1 MEVFAELLK
10 DDVGL
15 LSLIV
20 LAITVGILGF
30 FLVYFFAKSSKQ

>member
-15 LSLIV
+15 MSLIV
-20 LAITVGILGF
+20 LVVSIAILGY
-30 FLVYFFAKSSKQ
+30 FLVYFLAKSGKK

>member
-15 LSLIV
+15 MSLIV
-20 LAITVGILGF
+20 LAVTIGILGYF
-30 FLVYFFAKSSKQ
+30 IVYFLAKSSKK